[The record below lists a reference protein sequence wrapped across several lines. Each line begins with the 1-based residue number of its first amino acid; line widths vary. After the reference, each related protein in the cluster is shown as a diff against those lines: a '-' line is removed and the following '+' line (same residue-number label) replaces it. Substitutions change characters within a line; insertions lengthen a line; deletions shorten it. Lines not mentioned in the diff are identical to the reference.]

1 MSDKQYIDQTFR
13 RSVYLE
19 RLKQSLVNE
28 FGLTIKQ
35 IDKVISKLDVDELT
49 PKQLDKYLADI
60 GKVLESKLTEHS
72 EKYKSQLVDI
82 FGDCVDFEKES
93 LINAY
98 NIPAQSIA
106 VPADIAAAAATAVAK
121 PLPIVNAESVL
132 IKDMLADFEKKE
144 TKRVLSAIRA
154 GHFEGKTNQQLIQQ
168 IRGTRAKKYKDGILD
183 ISTRHAEA
191 IVRTGVQQ
199 VANDARQEIARQNAD
214 IVKGEQII
222 ATLDGRTSAICR
234 SLDHRVFK
242 VGEGRR
248 PPFHI
253 NCRSTFILVLDEKY
267 RGKGNIDKRA
277 SKDGLVA
284 NESYYE
290 WLKTQSKA
298 FQDDALGKVRAD
310 LLRDGGLSA
319 DDFARLNLNKNFEPL
334 TLKEMK
340 SKNPTAFEKMEKA
353 KAERAKDNIEDKPKR
368 KKADTKLSKPIKR
381 LTAAKAR
388 ELNNLEDDNFGTFK
402 VKGVR
407 FGG

>member
-19 RLKQSLVNE
+19 RLKQSMVNE

-106 VPADIAAAAATAVAK
+106 VPADITAAAATAIAK

-199 VANDARQEIARQNAD
+199 VANDARLEIAKQNSD
-214 IVKGEQII
+214 IVIGEQII
-222 ATLDGRTSAICR
+222 ATLDSHTC
-234 SLDHRVFK
+234 
-242 VGEGRR
+242 
-248 PPFHI
+248 
-253 NCRSTFILVLDEKY
+253 
-267 RGKGNIDKRA
+267 
-277 SKDGLVA
+277 LVA
-284 NESYYE
+284 GTLIDTPTGKRPIEQIQKGELVYGGS
-290 WLKTQSKA
+290 
-298 FQDDALGKVRAD
+298 GKVREV
-310 LLRDGGLSA
+310 SA
-319 DDFARLNLNKNFEPL
+319 
-334 TLKEMK
+334 TLKSYKDKLCKVTLSNGETIVCTQDHRWWNGK
-340 SKNPTAFEKMEKA
+340 EWIE
-353 KAERAKDNIEDKPKR
+353 AKDLKIGEFLPK
-368 KKADTKLSKPIKR
+368 TL
-381 LTAAKAR
+381 
-388 ELNNLEDDNFGTFK
+388 
-402 VKGVR
+402 
-407 FGG
+407 